1 MNGKRKFGF
10 TLIELMMVVAIASI
24 LAAIAYPSYI
34 NYVTKSG
41 RSEGVAAVMR
51 VANLQEQYYLDNR
64 AYATDMTKLG
74 LGANPFVTENG
85 YYSVASTGTS
95 SYTITAT
102 AAGTQASKDSTCG
115 TITLTSAGVKGPSSE
130 CWK

>member
-1 MNGKRKFGF
+1 MHKQQGF
-10 TLIELMMVVAIASI
+10 TLIEVMITVVIVGI
-24 LAAIAYPSYI
+24 LASIAYPSYTSFI
-34 NYVTKSG
+34 TKSG

-51 VANLQEQYYLDNR
+51 VANLQEQFYFDNR

-74 LGANPFVTENG
+74 LGANPFISESG
-85 YYSVASTGTS
+85 YYSVASTGTDNF
-95 SYTITAT
+95 TITAT
-102 AAGTQASKDSTCG
+102 AKGRQATLDSTCT